1 MATGGLG
8 EGVVQLQ
15 RGDPARGR
23 QACRGS
29 AKHAEQESRK
39 ANDGSFY
46 TFDEFAPS
54 QDISHIS
61 PYFNQVFSAKA
72 PNQSEPCG
80 ALVRS

>member
-1 MATGGLG
+1 MNDAALWIFR
-8 EGVVQLQ
+8 EAQ
-15 RGDPARGR
+15 GR
-23 QACRGS
+23 YACRGS

-54 QDISHIS
+54 QHISHIS